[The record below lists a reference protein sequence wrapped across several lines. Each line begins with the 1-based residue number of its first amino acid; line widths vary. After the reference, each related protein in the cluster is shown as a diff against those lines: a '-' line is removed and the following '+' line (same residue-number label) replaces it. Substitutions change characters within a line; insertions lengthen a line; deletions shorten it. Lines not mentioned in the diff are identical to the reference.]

1 MIKNAGILALI
12 VCLLLVLLSPGLV
25 QARSK
30 LAILDSSAKAEFPFK
45 LNFNLSAESDVNII
59 DIRLHYVVDQASSA
73 QVISE
78 VYIEFVPDTTVDVT
92 WTWDMR
98 KTGGLPPGS
107 NVDYWWVVEDADG
120 EKVEADQARIQFDDN
135 RYYWYKLNEGNVT
148 IYWHRGTRSFARELM
163 AAAQQALTRL
173 TEDTGAYLEKPVKL
187 YIYANAQDLREAMI
201 YPQEW
206 TGGVAFTRHG
216 VIAIGIASGNLDWG
230 KRAVAHE
237 LAHLVN
243 HQMTFNPYGDL
254 PRWLDEGLAMYAEG
268 PLKLEFEYFLDEAV
282 TEESLIPV
290 RSLSSPFSA
299 YAGQSYLS
307 YAQSYSL
314 VEFLIDNYGQEKMLQ
329 LLNTFKRGID
339 YDTALEKVYG
349 FDMDG
354 LDALWR
360 DYIAEQYQHL
370 TVVTTAVRVTKI
382 PDPVIAGLA
391 VLATA
396 FLLAL
401 GLAAERWA
409 WRRGR

>member
-1 MIKNAGILALI
+1 MIKNASILALV

-30 LAILDSSAKAEFPFK
+30 LAILDSSAQGEFPSK
-45 LNFNLSAESDVNII
+45 LNFNLLAESDVNII
-59 DIRLHYVVDQASSA
+59 DIRLHYVVDRVSFTRTT
-73 QVISE
+73 SE

-98 KTGGLPPGS
+98 KIGGLPPGS
-107 NVDYWWVVEDADG
+107 GVDYWWVVEDANG
-120 EKVEADQARIQFDDN
+120 EKVETNQARIQFDDD

-187 YIYANAQDLREAMI
+187 YIYADAQDLREAMI
-201 YPQEW
+201 HPQEW

-216 VIAIGIASGNLDWG
+216 VIAIGIASGELDWG

-268 PLKLEFEYFLDEAV
+268 PLKLEFEYFLDEAI

-360 DYIAEQYQHL
+360 DYIAEQYQQL
-370 TVVTTAVRVTKI
+370 TVVTTAIRVKKI
-382 PDPVIAGLA
+382 PGPVIVGLVVLA
-391 VLATA
+391 VAL
-396 FLLAL
+396 LLAL